1 MGGGSALSLVAAA
14 VCLSL
19 AVLAPAVSGEL
30 VLSYHRL
37 LELFMRN
44 LFSLIETLACFR
56 CLVRYAVL
64 GL

>member
-30 VLSYHRL
+30 ALSYHRL
-37 LELFMRN
+37 LELFMRK
-44 LFSLIETLACFR
+44 LFSLIETFA
-56 CLVRYAVL
+56 
-64 GL
+64 

>member
-30 VLSYHRL
+30 ALSYRRL
-37 LELFMRN
+37 LELFMRK
-44 LFSLIETLACFR
+44 LFSLIETFA
-56 CLVRYAVL
+56 
-64 GL
+64 

>member
-1 MGGGSALSLVAAA
+1 MGGGSALSLA
-14 VCLSL
+14 VCLVL